1 MFRAM
6 QNRTPT
12 ARPILPFT
20 PVPRKYRVDGWTP
33 ERQQAFIVK
42 LAETGSVKA
51 AARAINM
58 SPEGAYYLRRQPGG
72 ESFAAAWEAAVN
84 HGVQNLADIAME
96 RAVEGVAVPV
106 YWKGEQVGEKRWYND
121 RLLMFMLRHHLPEKF
136 GDLKRLPGAPTA
148 AENQALADTRAE
160 AAADPEG
167 EAAAAIAEAEET
179 LADLMRLYRGKVQGE
194 RRYRLEGDI
203 LNADWCLRQMTHF
216 ELVMEL
222 GDAAIGDLIAAARES
237 DGEGQRSASAWSE
250 RLHEERLKA
259 WEAAGEPDRPPLHFF
274 ERVMSSYTQG
284 GDHEAERSIM
294 RKEAKVMLAEGQALW
309 EATATEANWLRWRE
323 G

>member
-1 MFRAM
+1 M

-12 ARPILPFT
+12 VRPILPFT
-20 PVPRKYRVDGWTP
+20 PVPRKHRVDGWTP
-33 ERQQAFIVK
+33 ERQRAFIVK

-51 AARAINM
+51 AAQAVNM
-58 SPEGAYYLRRQPGG
+58 SAVGAYQLRRMPGA
-72 ESFAAAWEAAVN
+72 ESFNAAWDAAVH

-121 RLLMFMLRHHLPEKF
+121 RLLMFMLRHHLPGKF
-136 GDLKRLPGAPTA
+136 GDLKRLPPGGAPGH
-148 AENQALADTRAE
+148 EQALADTRAE

-167 EAAAAIAEAEET
+167 EAAAALAEAEEM
-179 LADLMRLYRGKVQGE
+179 LNQLMRLYRGKVQAE
-194 RRYRLEGDI
+194 RRYRMEGDI

-216 ELVMEL
+216 ELAMEL
-222 GDAAIGDLIAAARES
+222 GDAPIGELIEAAREN
-237 DGEGQRSASAWSE
+237 DGEGQRFTSAWSE
-250 RLHEERLKA
+250 RLHEERLKG
-259 WEAAGEPDRPPLHFF
+259 WEVAGDPPRPPLHFF

-294 RKEAKVMLAEGQALW
+294 RKEAMVMLAEGQALW
-309 EATATEANWLRWRE
+309 EATATEEGWNKWLRRE
-323 G
+323 

>member
-1 MFRAM
+1 M

-12 ARPILPFT
+12 ARPILDFT

-33 ERQQAFIVK
+33 DRQRAFIVK

-96 RAVEGVAVPV
+96 RAVNGVSVPV

-136 GDLKRLPGAPTA
+136 GDLKQLPGAPSA
-148 AENQALADTRAE
+148 AEAKALADTRAT
-160 AAADPEG
+160 AAADPESL
-167 EAAAAIAEAEET
+167 EAEALAEAEQT
-179 LADLMRLYRGKVQGE
+179 LEELMRLYRAKIKAE
-194 RRYRLEGDI
+194 RHYRLTGNI
-203 LNADWCLRQMTHF
+203 VAADFALRQMTHL

-222 GDAAIGDLIAAARES
+222 GEVDIDGMVLINRARES
-237 DGEGQRSASAWSE
+237 DGDGQRFSSAWSE
-250 RLHEERLKA
+250 HLDEERRQA
-259 WEAAGEPDRPPLHFF
+259 WAEMAEPERPPLAFPTNFLSIDEPMGAHAK
-274 ERVMSSYTQG
+274 
-284 GDHEAERSIM
+284 DRSAA
-294 RKEAKVMLAEGQALW
+294 RAEAKRLLAAGQALW
-309 EATATEANWLRWRE
+309 EATGTEEGWLRWKS